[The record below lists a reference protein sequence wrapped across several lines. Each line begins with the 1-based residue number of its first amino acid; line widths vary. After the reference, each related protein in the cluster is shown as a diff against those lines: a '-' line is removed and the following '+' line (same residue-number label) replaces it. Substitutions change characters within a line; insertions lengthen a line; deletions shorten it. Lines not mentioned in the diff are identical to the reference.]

1 VTLTYQ
7 KILYGIAKQ
16 LTTDGQR
23 VLFIAHLA
31 FGIPF
36 ALVIIAA
43 PFVGLWQIIFGDAI
57 TGVVTMVA
65 GLGIWIASAV
75 VNRF

>member
-1 VTLTYQ
+1 MRVTRQPEYFSKPFGELSW
-7 KILYGIAKQ
+7 L
-16 LTTDGQR
+16 QR